1 VKLIGGAGALEEPIP
16 FLPDCGS
23 MYETR
28 SNRLRQESFEKETGG
43 DLTQVELTDS
53 VAMSDVQSRN
63 CQTLI
68 EALRKLSAEDSRKV
82 RVVQLRHFCGYSIE
96 ETAELLNISEA
107 TVELDWRLARL
118 RREIYS

>member
-1 VKLIGGAGALEEPIP
+1 
-16 FLPDCGS
+16 